1 MMNKSF
7 LREIHSY
14 DTYPFQLGRFNKDNT
29 TVMTACVFLIVN
41 GRAVN

>member
-14 DTYPFQLGRFNKDNT
+14 DTYPFQLGRFNNT
-29 TVMTACVFLIVN
+29 TVMAACVFLIVN